1 MKTKVVLCS
10 RQLSAMIVAA
20 MATLLHQLGIDDQR
34 FTFRHQGLDAR
45 LTGVEPAK
53 VVKALIA

>member
-1 MKTKVVLCS
+1 VILE
-10 RQLSAMIVAA
+10 
-20 MATLLHQLGIDDQR
+20 ATDGAIEGQDDQR